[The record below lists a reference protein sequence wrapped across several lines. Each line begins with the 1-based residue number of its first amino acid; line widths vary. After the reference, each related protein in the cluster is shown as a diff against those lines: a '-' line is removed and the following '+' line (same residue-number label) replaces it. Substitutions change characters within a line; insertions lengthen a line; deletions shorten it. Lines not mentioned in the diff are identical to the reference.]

1 MTALQRLLLIP
12 CLSPLL
18 LTLLVAGLNLGKG
31 GSLRILTWQLPTLPI
46 GAWMAIAA
54 ATGAALGSGG
64 ALAASPQPPTLQ
76 REVRQPF
83 EWPPEPSEP
92 LEPPKPP
99 SDAASVTWPERDVRD
114 PAPTVSVPFRVIR
127 RGDSEAETVPAA
139 GPDHGATTMAEASN
153 AAGTSN
159 AVGTSN
165 AADPDDWNQPLS
177 EDW

>member
-1 MTALQRLLLIP
+1 MP
-12 CLSPLL
+12 V
-18 LTLLVAGLNLGKG
+18 TLAAHVAGRRAESGEGRQPSDPHLAA
-31 GSLRILTWQLPTLPI
+31 THLPI

-76 REVRQPF
+76 REVRRPF

-127 RGDSEAETVPAA
+127 RGDAEAKTVPRADPDQTATPTA
-139 GPDHGATTMAEASN
+139 GASKPS
-153 AAGTSN
+153 G
-159 AVGTSN
+159 
-165 AADPDDWNQPLS
+165 PDDWNQPLS

>member
-1 MTALQRLLLIP
+1 MTPLQRLLLIP

-31 GSLRILTWQLPTLPI
+31 GTLRILTWQLPTLPI

-64 ALAASPQPPTLQ
+64 ALAATPQAPTLQ
-76 REVRQPF
+76 REVRRPF
-83 EWPPEPSEP
+83 AWPPEHSEP
-92 LEPPKPP
+92 IEPPTSP
-99 SDAASVTWPERDVRD
+99 SDTATVTWPERDVRD

-127 RGDSEAETVPAA
+127 RGGSKAETVTASAPE
-139 GPDHGATTMAEASN
+139 TTTTTTTGASN
-153 AAGTSN
+153 AE
-159 AVGTSN
+159 
-165 AADPDDWNQPLS
+165 AADDWNQPLS